1 MNRQAILDQL
11 SQDIVS
17 YVMAGSFEE
26 YQIAREIKPDDLDER
41 FEDYR
46 LLLNLHFVLKSDVVE
61 FVRKLPKRLRSI
73 STETKTV
80 SRTRRGAVDGHI
92 NWGATMKKRYSQNP
106 SDNSLFVCDNRSED
120 YDTPENL
127 VLKRLISIIYET
139 IDQAEEYIKQEYSW
153 AQDTWRGEEELIDEL
168 KQIVE
173 RNVHVRRIRSP
184 ENYEPTER
192 MLIAA
197 ESSRQPIYQEA
208 ADLLRTHTAL
218 VAGEK
223 GEIKDLLNNTAIT
236 PDDDETLFELYV
248 LFRFVS
254 VLESVRSQQAQFKP
268 IRAGRKEVATFAG
281 DPELVLYYD
290 QAATDRDIS
299 FVTEEEISERSLSRS
314 EKVQEVAHDIS
325 NKYFDKEFQNYTNR
339 PDVIVLEI
347 RDPDSQTY
355 EYLITEVKNSTR
367 TGTIRTG
374 IKEALE
380 YLAFLRVD
388 EEFVF
393 GGEDSEEDYFGS
405 GWNGLLVVQD
415 LDRKTASLEEQSD
428 SEIKILQASELEDGL
443 ERVLERADLNVE

>member
-1 MNRQAILDQL
+1 MNREAIIDQL

-26 YQIAREIKPDDLDER
+26 QQIAREIKPDDLDER

-46 LLLNLHFVLKSDVVE
+46 LLLDLHFILKEDVVD

-80 SRTRRGAVDGHI
+80 SRTRRGTVDGHI

-106 SDNSLFVCDNRSED
+106 SDSSLFVCDNRSED
-120 YDTPENL
+120 YDTPENI
-127 VLKRLISIIYET
+127 VLKQVISVVYET
-139 IDQAEEYIKQEYSW
+139 IEQAEQYIKQRYGW
-153 AQDTWRGEEELIDEL
+153 AQDTWRGEDELIDEL
-168 KQIVE
+168 KRIVE

-184 ENYEPTER
+184 EFYEPTER
-192 MLIAA
+192 MMIAA

-208 ADLLRTHTAL
+208 AELLRAR
-218 VAGEK
+218 EK
-223 GEIKDLLNNTAIT
+223 LFDGDPGEIKDLLNNTAIT

-254 VLESVRSQQAQFKP
+254 VLEAVRDQQAQFKP
-268 IRAGRKEVATFAG
+268 IRAGRKEVAKFAG

-299 FVTEEEISERSLSRS
+299 FVTEEDITERPLCRS
-314 EKVQEVAHDIS
+314 EKVQEIAYEVSCD
-325 NKYFDKEFQNYTNR
+325 YFGEEFDNYTNR

-347 RDPDSQTY
+347 RDESTDTF
-355 EYLITEVKNSTR
+355 EYLITEVKNSTN

-388 EEFVF
+388 DDFVF
-393 GGEDSEEDYFGS
+393 GEDPGDNYFGS
-405 GWNGLLVVQD
+405 GWSGLLVVQD
-415 LDRKTASLEEQSD
+415 LERETTPLEEQSD
-428 SEIKILQASELEDGL
+428 SEIKILQASELERGL
-443 ERVLERADLNVE
+443 EEVLNRADLSVE

>member
-1 MNRQAILDQL
+1 MNRETIIDQL

-26 YQIAREIKPDDLDER
+26 QQIAREIKPGDLDER

-46 LLLNLHFVLKSDVVE
+46 LLLNLHFVLKDAVVK
-61 FVRKLPKRLRSI
+61 FVKKLPKRLRSI

-80 SRTRRGAVDGHI
+80 SRTRRGTVDGHI

-106 SDNSLFVCDNRSED
+106 SDSSLFVCDNRSED

-127 VLKRLISIIYET
+127 VLKRLISSIYNT
-139 IDQAEEYIKQEYSW
+139 IDQAEEYIKQQYTW
-153 AQDTWRGEEELIDEL
+153 AKDTWRGEEDLIDEL
-168 KQIVE
+168 KRIVD

-197 ESSRQPIYQEA
+197 ENSRKPIYQEA
-208 ADLLRTHTAL
+208 AELLRTHDNL
-218 VAGEK
+218 VAGDR

-254 VLESVRSQQAQFKP
+254 VLESIRKQQAQFKP
-268 IRAGRKEVATFAG
+268 IRSNRKEVAMFDG
-281 DPELVLYYD
+281 DPKLVLYYD
-290 QAATDRDIS
+290 QAGTDRDLS
-299 FVTEEEISERSLSRS
+299 FVTEEDITERPLSRS

-325 NKYFDKEFQNYTNR
+325 NQYFDKKFQNYTSR

-347 RDPDSQTY
+347 RDPDTQTY
-355 EYLITEVKNSTR
+355 EYLVTEVKNSTN

-374 IKEALE
+374 IKETLE

-388 EEFVF
+388 DEFVF
-393 GGEDSEEDYFGS
+393 EDEDGEDYFGS
-405 GWNGLLVVQD
+405 GWNGLLVIQD
-415 LDRKTASLEEQSD
+415 LERDTTPLEEQGD

-443 ERVLERADLNVE
+443 ERVLDRTDLNVE

>member
-1 MNRQAILDQL
+1 MNREAIIDQL
-11 SQDIVS
+11 SHDIVS
-17 YVMAGSFEE
+17 YVMAGSFEKH
-26 YQIAREIKPDDLDER
+26 QIAREIKPEDLDER

-46 LLLNLHFVLKSDVVE
+46 LLLNLHFILKDDVVE

-80 SRTRRGAVDGHI
+80 SRTRRGTVDGHI
-92 NWGATMKKRYSQNP
+92 NWGATVKKRYSQNP
-106 SDNSLFVCDNRSED
+106 SDSSLFVCDNRSED

-139 IDQAEEYIKQEYSW
+139 IEQAEEYIKQQYSW
-153 AQDTWRGEEELIDEL
+153 AKDTWRGEEELIDEL
-168 KQIVE
+168 KRIVE

-197 ESSRQPIYQEA
+197 ENSRKLIYQEA
-208 ADLLRTHTAL
+208 ADLLRTHDSL
-218 VAGEK
+218 VAGDRRELK
-223 GEIKDLLNNTAIT
+223 ALLNNTAIT

-268 IRAGRKEVATFAG
+268 IRAGRKEVAAFSG

-290 QAATDRDIS
+290 QAGTDRDLS

-325 NKYFDKEFQNYTNR
+325 NQYFDKEFQNYTNR

-367 TGTIRTG
+367 TSTIRTG

-393 GGEDSEEDYFGS
+393 GGDESEEDYFGS

-415 LDRKTASLEEQSD
+415 LDRETAPLEEQSD

-443 ERVLERADLNVE
+443 ERVLDRADLNVE

>member
-1 MNRQAILDQL
+1 MNREAIIDQL
-11 SQDIVS
+11 SQDIIS

-26 YQIAREIKPDDLDER
+26 HQVAREIKPEDLDER

-46 LLLNLHFVLKSDVVE
+46 LLLDLHFILKSDVVN
-61 FVRKLPKRLRSI
+61 FVRELPKRLRSI

-80 SRTRRGAVDGHI
+80 SRTRRGTVDGHI

-106 SDNSLFVCDNRSED
+106 ADTSLFVCDNRSED

-139 IDQAEEYIKQEYSW
+139 IDQAEEYIKQEYGW

-184 ENYEPTER
+184 ETYEPTER
-192 MLIAA
+192 MMIAA

-208 ADLLRTHTAL
+208 AALLRTRAKLLDGDH
-218 VAGEK
+218 

-254 VLESVRSQQAQFKP
+254 VLESVRDQQAQFKP
-268 IRAGRKEVATFAG
+268 IQAGRNEIAKFAG
-281 DPELVLYYD
+281 KPELVLYYD
-290 QAATDRDIS
+290 QAATDRDLS
-299 FVTEEEISERSLSRS
+299 FVTEEDVSGRSLSRS

-325 NKYFDKEFQNYTNR
+325 SQYFGKEFQNYTNR

-347 RDPDSQTY
+347 RDPSTQTY
-355 EYLITEVKNSTR
+355 EYLITEVKNSTN

-388 EEFVF
+388 DEFVF
-393 GGEDSEEDYFGS
+393 GDTVDEDYFGS
-405 GWNGLLVVQD
+405 GWNGLLVIQD
-415 LDRKTASLEEQSD
+415 LEEETASLDEQSD
-428 SEIKILQASELEDGL
+428 AEIKILQASELERGL
-443 ERVLERADLNVE
+443 KEVLVKADLNAE

>member
-1 MNRQAILDQL
+1 MNREAIIDQL

-17 YVMAGSFEE
+17 YVMAGSFEKH
-26 YQIAREIKPDDLDER
+26 QIAREIKPEDLDER

-46 LLLNLHFVLKSDVVE
+46 LLLNLHFILKDDVVK

-80 SRTRRGAVDGHI
+80 SRTRRGTVDGHI
-92 NWGATMKKRYSQNP
+92 NWGATVKKRYSQNP
-106 SDNSLFVCDNRSED
+106 TDSSLFVCDNRSED
-120 YDTPENL
+120 YDTQENL
-127 VLKRLISIIYET
+127 VLKRLISIVYKT
-139 IDQAEEYIKQEYSW
+139 IEQAEEYIKQQYSW
-153 AQDTWRGEEELIDEL
+153 AKDTWRGEEELIDDL
-168 KQIVE
+168 KRIVE

-184 ENYEPTER
+184 ETYEPTER

-197 ESSRQPIYQEA
+197 ENSRKPIYQEA
-208 ADLLRTHTAL
+208 ADLLRTHDSL
-218 VAGEK
+218 VAGDQ

-254 VLESVRSQQAQFKP
+254 ILESVRSQQAQFKP

-299 FVTEEEISERSLSRS
+299 FVTEEDISERSLSRS
-314 EKVQEVAHDIS
+314 EKVQEVAHEIS
-325 NKYFDKEFQNYTNR
+325 NQYFDKEFQNYTNR

-355 EYLITEVKNSTR
+355 EYLITEVKNSMR

-380 YLAFLRVD
+380 YLSFLRVD

-415 LDRKTASLEEQSD
+415 LDRETASLEEQSD

-443 ERVLERADLNVE
+443 ERVLDKADLNAE

>member
-1 MNRQAILDQL
+1 MNREAIVDQL

-26 YQIAREIKPDDLDER
+26 QQIARDIKPDDLDER

-46 LLLNLHFVLKSDVVE
+46 LLLNLHFVLKNDVVE

-106 SDNSLFVCDNRSED
+106 SDSSLFVCDNRSED

-139 IDQAEEYIKQEYSW
+139 IGQAEEYIKQEYAW

-184 ENYEPTER
+184 QNYEPTER

-208 ADLLRTHTAL
+208 ADLLRTHTSL
-218 VAGEK
+218 VAGDQE
-223 GEIKDLLNNTAIT
+223 EIKDLLDNTAIT

-268 IRAGRKEVATFAG
+268 IRAGRKEVATFDG

-290 QAATDRDIS
+290 QAATERDLS
-299 FVTEEEISERSLSRS
+299 FVTEEEITERSLSRS
-314 EKVQEVAHDIS
+314 EKVQEVAQDIS
-325 NKYFDKEFQNYTNR
+325 NKYFQKEFQNYTNR

-347 RDPDSQTY
+347 RDPDTQTY

-367 TGTIRTG
+367 TDTIRTG

-388 EEFVF
+388 DDFVF
-393 GGEDSEEDYFGS
+393 KGEDGEEDYFGD
-405 GWNGLLVVQD
+405 GWNGLLVIQD
-415 LDRKTASLEEQSD
+415 LDSETASLDEQSD

-443 ERVLERADLNVE
+443 EKVLDRANLNME

>member
-1 MNRQAILDQL
+1 MNRESIIDQL

-17 YVMAGSFEE
+17 YVMAGSFEKH
-26 YQIAREIKPDDLDER
+26 QIAREIKPEDLDER
-41 FEDYR
+41 FDDYR
-46 LLLNLHFVLKSDVVE
+46 LLLNLHFILKDDVVK

-80 SRTRRGAVDGHI
+80 SRTRRGTVDGQI
-92 NWGATMKKRYSQNP
+92 NWGATVKKRYSQNP
-106 SDNSLFVCDNRSED
+106 SDSSLFVCDNRSED

-139 IDQAEEYIKQEYSW
+139 IEQAEEYIKQQYSW
-153 AQDTWRGEEELIDEL
+153 AKDTWRGEEELIDEL
-168 KQIVE
+168 KRIVE

-197 ESSRQPIYQEA
+197 ENSRKPIYQEA
-208 ADLLRTHTAL
+208 ADLLRTHDSL
-218 VAGEK
+218 VAGDR

-290 QAATDRDIS
+290 QAGTDRDLS
-299 FVTEEEISERSLSRS
+299 FVTEEDISERSLSRS

-325 NKYFDKEFQNYTNR
+325 NLYFDKEFQNYTNR

-347 RDPDSQTY
+347 RDPDSKTY

-367 TGTIRTG
+367 TSTIRTG

-393 GGEDSEEDYFGS
+393 DGEDSEEDYFGS

-415 LDRKTASLEEQSD
+415 LDRETASLEEQSD
-428 SEIKILQASELEDGL
+428 SEIKILQASELEGGL
-443 ERVLERADLNVE
+443 ERVLEKVDLNVE

>member
-1 MNRQAILDQL
+1 MNREAIIDQL

-26 YQIAREIKPDDLDER
+26 QQIAREIKPDDLDER

-46 LLLNLHFVLKSDVVE
+46 LLLDLHFILKEDVVD

-80 SRTRRGAVDGHI
+80 SRTRRGTVDGHI

-106 SDNSLFVCDNRSED
+106 SDSSLFVCDNRSED
-120 YDTPENL
+120 YDTPENI
-127 VLKRLISIIYET
+127 VLKQVISVVYET
-139 IDQAEEYIKQEYSW
+139 IEQAEKYIKQKYGW
-153 AQDTWRGEEELIDEL
+153 AQDTWRGEDELIDEL
-168 KQIVE
+168 KRIVE

-184 ENYEPTER
+184 EFYEPTER
-192 MLIAA
+192 MMIAA

-208 ADLLRTHTAL
+208 AKLLRTR
-218 VAGEK
+218 EK
-223 GEIKDLLNNTAIT
+223 LFDGDDGEIKDLLNNTAIT

-254 VLESVRSQQAQFKP
+254 VLESVRDQQAQFKP
-268 IRAGRKEVATFAG
+268 IRAGRKEVAKFAG

-299 FVTEEEISERSLSRS
+299 FVTEEDITERPLSRS
-314 EKVQEVAHDIS
+314 EKVQEIAYEVSCD
-325 NKYFDKEFQNYTNR
+325 YFGEEFDNYTNR

-347 RDPDSQTY
+347 RDESTDTF
-355 EYLITEVKNSTR
+355 EYLITEVKNSTN

-388 EEFVF
+388 DDFVF
-393 GGEDSEEDYFGS
+393 GEDPGDNYFGS

-415 LDRKTASLEEQSD
+415 LERETTPLEEQPD
-428 SEIKILQASELEDGL
+428 SEIKILQASELERGL
-443 ERVLERADLNVE
+443 EEVLNRADLSVE

>member
-1 MNRQAILDQL
+1 MNREAIIDQL
-11 SQDIVS
+11 SHDIVS
-17 YVMAGSFEE
+17 YVMAGSFEKH
-26 YQIAREIKPDDLDER
+26 QIAREIKPEDLDER

-46 LLLNLHFVLKSDVVE
+46 LLLNLHFILKDDVVE

-80 SRTRRGAVDGHI
+80 SRTRRGTVDGHI
-92 NWGATMKKRYSQNP
+92 NWGATVKKRYSQNP
-106 SDNSLFVCDNRSED
+106 SDSSLFVCDNRSED

-139 IDQAEEYIKQEYSW
+139 IEQAEEYIKQQYSW
-153 AQDTWRGEEELIDEL
+153 AKDTWRGEEELIDEL
-168 KQIVE
+168 KRIVE

-197 ESSRQPIYQEA
+197 ENSRKLIYQEA
-208 ADLLRTHTAL
+208 ADLLRTHDSL
-218 VAGEK
+218 VAGDRRELK
-223 GEIKDLLNNTAIT
+223 ALLNNTAIT

-268 IRAGRKEVATFAG
+268 IRAGRKEVAAFSG

-290 QAATDRDIS
+290 QAGTDRDLS
-299 FVTEEEISERSLSRS
+299 FVIEEEISERSLSRS

-325 NKYFDKEFQNYTNR
+325 NQYFDKEFQNYTNR

-367 TGTIRTG
+367 TSTIRTG

-393 GGEDSEEDYFGS
+393 GGDESEEDYFGS

-415 LDRKTASLEEQSD
+415 LDRETTPLEEQSD

-443 ERVLERADLNVE
+443 ERVLDRADLNVE

>member
-1 MNRQAILDQL
+1 MNREAIIDQL

-17 YVMAGSFEE
+17 YVMAGSFEKH
-26 YQIAREIKPDDLDER
+26 QIARNIKPEGLDER

-46 LLLNLHFVLKSDVVE
+46 LLLNLHFVLQDDVVK
-61 FVRKLPKRLRSI
+61 FVRELPKQLRSI
-73 STETKTV
+73 STKTKTV
-80 SRTRRGAVDGHI
+80 SRTRRGTVDGHI
-92 NWGATMKKRYSQNP
+92 NWGATVKKRYSQNP
-106 SDNSLFVCDNRSED
+106 ADSSLFVCDNRSEN
-120 YDTPENL
+120 YDIPENL
-127 VLKRLISIIYET
+127 ILKRLISIIYET
-139 IDQAEEYIKQEYSW
+139 IEQAEEYIKQQYSW
-153 AQDTWRGEEELIDEL
+153 AKDTWRGEEELIDKL
-168 KQIVE
+168 KRIVE

-197 ESSRQPIYQEA
+197 ENSRKPIYQEA
-208 ADLLRTHTAL
+208 ADLLRTHDSL
-218 VAGEK
+218 VAGDQ

-281 DPELVLYYD
+281 DPKLVLYND
-290 QAATDRDIS
+290 QAGTDRDLS
-299 FVTEEEISERSLSRS
+299 FETEEEISERSLSRS
-314 EKVQEVAHDIS
+314 EKVQEVAHNIS

-347 RDPDSQTY
+347 RDSDTQTY

-374 IKEALE
+374 IKQALE

-388 EEFVF
+388 DDFVF
-393 GGEDSEEDYFGS
+393 GGDDSEEDYFGS
-405 GWNGLLVVQD
+405 GWNGLLVIQD
-415 LDRKTASLEEQSD
+415 LDKETASLKEQSD
-428 SEIKILQASELEDGL
+428 SEIKILQASELENGL
-443 ERVLERADLNVE
+443 EKVLNRADLNVE

>member
-1 MNRQAILDQL
+1 MNREAIIDQL

-26 YQIAREIKPDDLDER
+26 QQIAREIKPDDLDER

-46 LLLNLHFVLKSDVVE
+46 LLLDLHFILKEAVVD

-80 SRTRRGAVDGHI
+80 SRTRRGTVDGHI

-106 SDNSLFVCDNRSED
+106 SDSSLFVCDNRSED
-120 YDTPENL
+120 YDTPENI
-127 VLKRLISIIYET
+127 VLKQVISVVYET
-139 IDQAEEYIKQEYSW
+139 IEQAEQYIKQKYGW
-153 AQDTWRGEEELIDEL
+153 AQDTWRGEDELIDEL
-168 KQIVE
+168 KRIVE

-184 ENYEPTER
+184 EFYEPTER
-192 MLIAA
+192 MMIAA

-208 ADLLRTHTAL
+208 AKLLRTRERL
-218 VAGEK
+218 FDGDS
-223 GEIKDLLNNTAIT
+223 GEIRDLLNNTSIT

-254 VLESVRSQQAQFKP
+254 VLESVRDQQAQFKP
-268 IRAGRKEVATFAG
+268 IRAGRKEVAKFGG

-299 FVTEEEISERSLSRS
+299 FVTEEDITERPLSRS
-314 EKVQEVAHDIS
+314 EKVQEIAYEVSCD
-325 NKYFDKEFQNYTNR
+325 YFGEEFENYTNR

-347 RDPDSQTY
+347 RDESTDTY
-355 EYLITEVKNSTR
+355 EYLITEVKNSTN

-388 EEFVF
+388 DNFVF
-393 GGEDSEEDYFGS
+393 GEDPGDNYFGS

-415 LDRKTASLEEQSD
+415 LERETTPLGEQSD
-428 SEIKILQASELEDGL
+428 SEIKILQASELERGL
-443 ERVLERADLNVE
+443 EEVLNRADLSVE

>member
-1 MNRQAILDQL
+1 MNREAIIDQL

-26 YQIAREIKPDDLDER
+26 QQIAREIKPDDLDKR

-46 LLLNLHFVLKSDVVE
+46 LLLDLHFILNEDVVD

-80 SRTRRGAVDGHI
+80 SRTRRGTVDGHI
-92 NWGATMKKRYSQNP
+92 NWGSTMKKRYSQNP
-106 SDNSLFVCDNRSED
+106 SDSSIFVCDNRSED
-120 YDTPENL
+120 YDTPENI
-127 VLKRLISIIYET
+127 VLKQVISVVYRTSE
-139 IDQAEEYIKQEYSW
+139 QAEEYIKQKYGW
-153 AQDTWRGEEELIDEL
+153 AQDTWRGEDELIDEL
-168 KQIVE
+168 KRIVE

-184 ENYEPTER
+184 EFYEPTER
-192 MLIAA
+192 MMIAA

-208 ADLLRTHTAL
+208 AKLLRTR
-218 VAGEK
+218 EK
-223 GEIKDLLNNTAIT
+223 LFDGDPGEIKNLLNNTAIT

-254 VLESVRSQQAQFKP
+254 VLEGVRGQQAQFKP
-268 IRAGRKEVATFAG
+268 IRAGRKEVAKFAG

-299 FVTEEEISERSLSRS
+299 FVTEEDITERPLSRS
-314 EKVQEVAHDIS
+314 EKVQEIAYEVSCD
-325 NKYFDKEFQNYTNR
+325 YFGEEFENHTNR

-347 RDPDSQTY
+347 RDESTDTF
-355 EYLITEVKNSTR
+355 EYLITEVKNSTN

-388 EEFVF
+388 DDFVF
-393 GGEDSEEDYFGS
+393 GEDPGDNYFGS

-415 LDRKTASLEEQSD
+415 LDRETAPLEEQPD
-428 SEIKILQASELEDGL
+428 SEIKILQASELERGL
-443 ERVLERADLNVE
+443 EEVLNRADLSVE

>member
-1 MNRQAILDQL
+1 MNREAIVDQL

-26 YQIAREIKPDDLDER
+26 HQIAREIKPDDLDER

-80 SRTRRGAVDGHI
+80 SRTRRGAIDGHI

-106 SDNSLFVCDNRSED
+106 SDSSLFVCDNRSED

-127 VLKRLISIIYET
+127 VLKRLISIIYQT
-139 IDQAEEYIKQEYSW
+139 IDQTEEYIKQEYTW

-184 ENYEPTER
+184 KNYEPTER

-208 ADLLRTHTAL
+208 AALLRTYAGL
-218 VAGEK
+218 VAGDQE
-223 GEIKDLLNNTAIT
+223 EIKDLLNNTAIT

-248 LFRFVS
+248 LFRFVA

-268 IRAGRKEVATFAG
+268 IRAGRKEVATFTG
-281 DPELVLYYD
+281 NPELVLYYD
-290 QAATDRDIS
+290 QAGTDRDLS
-299 FVTEEEISERSLSRS
+299 FVAEEDITDRPLSRS
-314 EKVQEVAHDIS
+314 EKVQEVANDVS
-325 NKYFDKEFQNYTNR
+325 NQYFDKEFQNYTNR

-347 RDPDSQTY
+347 RDHDSQTY
-355 EYLITEVKNSTR
+355 EYLITEVKNSTN

-374 IKEALE
+374 IKESLE

-388 EEFVF
+388 GEFVF
-393 GGEDSEEDYFGS
+393 GEDGDNEEYFGS

-415 LDRKTASLEEQSD
+415 LDRETASLEEQLD
-428 SEIKILQASELEDGL
+428 SEIKILQVSELEDGL
-443 ERVLERADLNVE
+443 MTVLGNADLNVG

>member
-1 MNRQAILDQL
+1 MNREAIIDQL

-17 YVMAGSFEE
+17 YVMAGSFEKH
-26 YQIAREIKPDDLDER
+26 QIAREIKPEDLDER

-46 LLLNLHFVLKSDVVE
+46 LLLNLHFILKDDVVK

-80 SRTRRGAVDGHI
+80 SRTRRGTVDGHI

-106 SDNSLFVCDNRSED
+106 SDSSLFVCDNRSKD

-139 IDQAEEYIKQEYSW
+139 IEQAEEYIKQQYSW
-153 AQDTWRGEEELIDEL
+153 AKDTWRGEEKLIDKL
-168 KQIVE
+168 KRIVE

-197 ESSRQPIYQEA
+197 ENSRKPIYQEA
-208 ADLLRTHTAL
+208 ADLLRTHDSL
-218 VAGEK
+218 VAGDR

-254 VLESVRSQQAQFKP
+254 ILESIRSQQAQFKP

-290 QAATDRDIS
+290 QAGTDRNLS
-299 FVTEEEISERSLSRS
+299 FVTEEDISERSLSRS

-325 NKYFDKEFQNYTNR
+325 NLYFDKEFQNYTNR

-347 RDPDSQTY
+347 RDPDSKTY

-367 TGTIRTG
+367 TSTIRTG
-374 IKEALE
+374 IKETIE

-393 GGEDSEEDYFGS
+393 DGEDNEEDYFGS

-415 LDRKTASLEEQSD
+415 LDRETAPLEEQSD
-428 SEIKILQASELEDGL
+428 SEIKILQASELEGGL
-443 ERVLERADLNVE
+443 ERVLERANLNVE